1 MQHLNTAKKVLF
13 LDRDGV
19 INEDLGY
26 VSKIE
31 DFKFKDE
38 IFEVL
43 DYFSKL
49 NYLLIIATNQSGIAR
64 GFYSKNDFIKLN
76 SYMLESFAKH
86 NIFIDKVYFCPHSSQ
101 ENCICRKPNIGMIL
115 QAKSDFCID
124 LENSIMI
131 GDKISDIKMA
141 INAKIGTKVLLSD
154 NEYDFNT
161 ENFMYFSKAKLENNE
176 IFIIKNLKN
185 LIKIA
190 EYKENL

>member
-1 MQHLNTAKKVLF
+1 MQYLSIAKKVLF

-19 INEDLGY
+19 INEDFGY

-49 NYLLIIATNQSGIAR
+49 NYLLIIVTNQSGIAR
-64 GFYSKNDFIKLN
+64 GFYSKDDFIKLN
-76 SYMLESFAKH
+76 AYMLESFAKN
-86 NIFIDKVYFCPHSSQ
+86 NIFIDKVYFCPHSQQ

-124 LENSIMI
+124 LENSIMV
-131 GDKISDIKMA
+131 GDKISDVKMA